1 MGKVLQLLG
10 IQATPSNV
18 DQFLIALYTG
28 LSAAILAGVFVG
40 LVVWYFQ
47 SRYEKRRL
55 RQQYERDFSILE
67 EKICTALDDPHETD
81 ITSIRTLPQPARTIA
96 EVSSEFPLDQLK
108 KYLPKKR
115 KIFDLLKEFQQ
126 TRSEFASTA
135 MKLQQPIRTYIRQ
148 FNYKLPLT
156 EDVKFESF
164 YLARMLGFQNKSI
177 MDWTGIT
184 PDMLSELEKLLEFI
198 LEDNEIVQF
207 NLEYL
212 QARGE
217 LELTVDKIRSA
228 FGYETV
234 QLPESPF
241 KIMPRVTY
249 LTNSAVK

>member
-1 MGKVLQLLG
+1 
-10 IQATPSNV
+10 
-18 DQFLIALYTG
+18 
-28 LSAAILAGVFVG
+28 
-40 LVVWYFQ
+40 
-47 SRYEKRRL
+47 
-55 RQQYERDFSILE
+55 
-67 EKICTALDDPHETD
+67 
-81 ITSIRTLPQPARTIA
+81 
-96 EVSSEFPLDQLK
+96 
-108 KYLPKKR
+108 
-115 KIFDLLKEFQQ
+115 
-126 TRSEFASTA
+126 
-135 MKLQQPIRTYIRQ
+135 MKLQQPVRTYIRQ
-148 FNYKLPLT
+148 FNYNQPLT

-217 LELTVDKIRSA
+217 LELTVDKIRNV

-249 LTNSAVK
+249 LTNSAQP

>member
-18 DQFLIALYTG
+18 DQFLIALYTA
-28 LSAAILAGVFVG
+28 LPAAIVAGVFVG
-40 LVVWYFQ
+40 LVVWFFQ
-47 SRYEKRRL
+47 LRSDRRRL

-67 EKICTALDDPHETD
+67 EKIRTALDNPHETD

-96 EVSSEFPLDQLK
+96 EAISESPLDQLK
-108 KYLPKKR
+108 KNFPRKR
-115 KIFDLLKEFQQ
+115 KICDLLKEFQQ
-126 TRSEFASTA
+126 ARSQFASTA
-135 MKLQQPIRTYIRQ
+135 IQLQQPIRTYIRQ
-148 FNYKLPLT
+148 FSYKLPLT
-156 EDVKFESF
+156 EDVKYESF

-198 LEDNEIVQF
+198 LEDNEVVQF
-207 NLEYL
+207 NLEFL
-212 QARGE
+212 RARGE
-217 LELTVDKIRSA
+217 LELTLDKIRSA
-228 FGYETV
+228 FGYETL

-241 KIMPRVTY
+241 KIMPRATY

>member
-18 DQFLIALYTG
+18 DQFLIALYTA
-28 LSAAILAGVFVG
+28 LPAAILAGVFVG
-40 LVVWYFQ
+40 LVVWYLQ
-47 SRYEKRRL
+47 SRSEKRRL

-67 EKICTALDDPHETD
+67 ERICTALDNPHETD

-96 EVSSEFPLDQLK
+96 EAISESPLDHLK
-108 KYLPKKR
+108 KNFPKKR
-115 KIFDLLKEFQQ
+115 KIFDLLKEFQRAR
-126 TRSEFASTA
+126 TEFAFTA
-135 MKLQQPIRTYIRQ
+135 IKLQQPIRTYIRQ

-156 EDVKFESF
+156 EDVKYESF

-207 NLEYL
+207 NLDYL

-217 LELTVDKIRSA
+217 LELTLDKIRNA
-228 FGYETV
+228 FGYETL

-241 KIMPRVTY
+241 KIMPKATY
-249 LTNSAVK
+249 LTNSAAK